1 MAPKPRGLKA
11 SRKAPA
17 PFVPPTT
24 IPAAANS
31 ERTFPLDEDAL
42 TILDLFELR
51 QSSIN
56 LLSATTDTSAEEA
69 QALLRGILHGAD
81 GLLRLVPAAFI
92 SSGTLP
98 SAENPSPSVPAPSN
112 DLLKALGL
120 HDPLAPAHLSYL
132 QAFAL
137 HELSAL
143 VPSRPAVVARSSAL
157 AGTEGPKK
165 KRKVDV
171 HEPTSPAAWL
181 DEALPRYAQAAAF
194 TPPAGDATV
203 PGLWPALVAGDYARA
218 LGSRAALALSVG
230 QSELAQTLLNGAQ
243 AALAR
248 VAALLADET
257 DADAAES
264 FQYEYG
270 SAPVAARTAL
280 AGFVKLV
287 EGAYE
292 LGSIADRLALLKEAE
307 AWLGGEGWKLQG
319 EDDKADRAFAIELA
333 TVKADLALATF
344 VLLVED
350 VEDKYLGD
358 ADDVEDDEAEV
369 QALPEN
375 EDVAEARS
383 RGERA
388 VAALRATL
396 RLVQALPK
404 DKQDPAVLYAQHK
417 KVRIT

>member
-17 PFVPPTT
+17 PFVPPTSA
-24 IPAAANS
+24 PAAANA

-81 GLLRLVPAAFI
+81 GLLRLVPASF
-92 SSGTLP
+92 STDGTLP
-98 SAENPSPSVPAPSN
+98 SAEHPSPSVPAPSS

-120 HDPLAPAHLSYL
+120 FDPLAPAHLAYL

-157 AGTEGPKK
+157 AGAEGPKK

-181 DEALPRYAQAAAF
+181 DEAFPRYEQAAAYA
-194 TPPAGDATV
+194 PKGEDATV
-203 PGLWPALVAGDYARA
+203 PALWPALVAGDHARA
-218 LGSRAALALSVG
+218 LCTRATLALTA
-230 QSELAQTLLNGAQ
+230 EDTTLAQRLLDGAQ
-243 AALAR
+243 DALAR
-248 VAALLADET
+248 AATALGAEK

-270 SAPVAARTAL
+270 SAPSATRAAL
-280 AGFVKLV
+280 AAFVKLV

-292 LGSIADRLALLKEAE
+292 LGSIADRLALLKQAE
-307 AWLGGEGWKLQG
+307 TWLGGDGWQLAGG
-319 EDDKADRAFAIELA
+319 EEKADRAFEIEVA
-333 TVKADLALATF
+333 TLRADLALARF
-344 VLLVED
+344 VLLVEE
-350 VEDKYLGD
+350 VEEKYLADAGEEEGD
-358 ADDVEDDEAEV
+358 EEAEV
-369 QALPEN
+369 VALPEN
-375 EDVAEARS
+375 EEVAEARR
-383 RGERA
+383 RGEGA
-388 VAALRATL
+388 VAALRVTL
-396 RLVQALPK
+396 KLVQALPK

-417 KVRIT
+417 KVSR